1 MTGVCTKFVECYKG
15 AATIKDCPP
24 GTHFCVKSLMCDW
37 PTKAVCDQVSNDPTY
52 SMTTSSSVVS
62 VVSSVSDRNED
73 VQADSFGDYII
84 EYYSDDTSQ
93 PSTASDEQY
102 PNIDWSDVIL
112 ARNIDVIPSPPSGQI
127 IRLRQGKSPSEGY
140 VEIFSN
146 NVWGYVCD
154 RGSWTMKEADIV
166 CKQLGFS
173 RGVKKTTQ
181 GLVHGPVDQDR
192 RATEDVNCSGDEEFL
207 EDCQHTHKVR

>member
-1 MTGVCTKFVECYKG
+1 M
-15 AATIKDCPP
+15 
-24 GTHFCVKSLMCDW
+24 S
-37 PTKAVCDQVSNDPTY
+37 
-52 SMTTSSSVVS
+52 TSSSIVS
-62 VVSSVSDRNED
+62 VVSSVSDTNED
-73 VQADSFGDYII
+73 VHANSFEDYII

-102 PNIDWSDVIL
+102 PEVDWSDVIL
-112 ARNIDVIPSPPSGQI
+112 ARSIDVIPAPPSGQI

-146 NVWGYVCD
+146 NKWGYVCD

-181 GLVHGPVDQDR
+181 GLVHGPVDQDS
-192 RATEDVNCSGDEEFL
+192 RATEDVDCSGDEEFL
-207 EDCQHTHKVR
+207 EDCQHTHKVG